1 MIKMADPKISSF
13 IIGLAF
19 VSLVI
24 GIIMLNLSSMVS
36 EYGTPQNYDND
47 SLALYNKMDDINS
60 QTELIRN
67 SSNTISNQDLSFKD
81 IVGGFF
87 TSGYNAVIVSLKSVD
102 TFTAMS
108 SYAVKD
114 ANLGK
119 TGDLVYTFLI
129 IATLIT
135 IFVGIL
141 ISALIKQR
149 I

>member
-1 MIKMADPKISSF
+1 MADPKISSF
-13 IIGLAF
+13 IIGIAF
-19 VSLVI
+19 VSLII
-24 GIIMLNLSSMVS
+24 GIIMLNLSSMVAI
-36 EYGTPQNYDND
+36 YGTPESYDND
-47 SLALYNKMDDINS
+47 SLALYNKMNDINT

-67 SSNTISNQDLSFKD
+67 SSNTVSNQDLSFKD

-108 SYAVKD
+108 GYAVKD

-119 TGDLVYTFLI
+119 TGDLIYTYLI